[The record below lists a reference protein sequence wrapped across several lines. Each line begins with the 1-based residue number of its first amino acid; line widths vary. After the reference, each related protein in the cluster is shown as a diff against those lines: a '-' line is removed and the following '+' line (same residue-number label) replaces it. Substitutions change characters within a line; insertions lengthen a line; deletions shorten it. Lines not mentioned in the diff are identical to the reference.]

1 MGKWLLLILL
11 TFLIAGCE
19 TSQKSSESDY
29 ESISSEIDRLKA
41 QAESSGIGDNIK
53 IVVNMLSVNESE
65 NFTIDSL
72 LQYVDKNVS
81 ITKNPELM
89 TDSGLKIG
97 IADSNFSARLDVT
110 KSQLKSS
117 QETELFLLLADGTSG
132 FINIG
137 SEIAVPQF
145 YYFDRWYSSVGY
157 EFRQA
162 GRSLKVTARKL
173 PSDMVYIELT
183 PVFSRFL
190 SNGGDLE
197 LTELSTTVT
206 VRGGQTIVIGGGDT
220 TTQNIAT
227 ALLAYSKSGQ
237 KRKTLITVTPYT
249 Q

>member
-1 MGKWLLLILL
+1 MEKWLSLILL
-11 TFLIAGCE
+11 TFLLAGCE

-29 ESISSEIDRLKA
+29 DSISNEIDRLKA

-53 IVVNMLSVNESE
+53 VVVNMLSANESE
-65 NFTIDSL
+65 EFAIDSL

-89 TDSGLKIG
+89 TGSGLKIG
-97 IADSNFSARLDVT
+97 VADSNFRARLDVT

-117 QETELFLLLADGTSG
+117 EETELFLLLADGTSG
-132 FINIG
+132 YINIG

-162 GRSLKVTARKL
+162 GRSLKVTVRKL
-173 PSDMVYIELT
+173 PSGMVYIELT

-190 SNGGDLE
+190 SDGGDLE

-206 VRGGQTIVIGGGDT
+206 VRDGQTIVIGGGDT
-220 TTQNIAT
+220 ATQNVAT

-237 KRKTLITVTPYT
+237 KRKTLITVTLYT
-249 Q
+249 K

>member
-97 IADSNFSARLDVT
+97 IA
-110 KSQLKSS
+110 
-117 QETELFLLLADGTSG
+117 
-132 FINIG
+132 
-137 SEIAVPQF
+137 
-145 YYFDRWYSSVGY
+145 
-157 EFRQA
+157 
-162 GRSLKVTARKL
+162 
-173 PSDMVYIELT
+173 
-183 PVFSRFL
+183 
-190 SNGGDLE
+190 
-197 LTELSTTVT
+197 
-206 VRGGQTIVIGGGDT
+206 
-220 TTQNIAT
+220 
-227 ALLAYSKSGQ
+227 
-237 KRKTLITVTPYT
+237 
-249 Q
+249 